1 MNSKRCSLVLACVFA
16 LLLAATPVA
25 LADPGTS
32 VGIGSV
38 TDVPLDST
46 RTVDIT
52 ITTDDPQGIGSAKIT
67 LTVNTAVVEVTNMA
81 NGDLDIVDYMTE
93 GDTTTIR
100 AATGNSPG
108 PAGTVTF
115 AKVTLSAL
123 GSDGQC
129 SDLDIEVT
137 ELYSGT
143 AGDPQPITPDAVTD
157 GTFCITDVEPA
168 PSPGLGSGA
177 WAGIGIGFVVVA
189 LLIVGLI
196 IRLKRSQQKK

>member
-1 MNSKRCSLVLACVFA
+1 MNRKRCALILAWVFA
-16 LLLAATPVA
+16 LLLAATPIA
-25 LADPGTS
+25 LADPGTA
-32 VGIGSV
+32 VGIGSAA
-38 TDVPLDST
+38 DVPVGGS

-52 ITTDDPQGIGSAKIT
+52 INTDDQQGIGSAKVT
-67 LTVNTAVVEVTNMA
+67 LTVNTAVVEVTNVA
-81 NGDLDIVDYMTE
+81 NGDLDIVDYMTV

-108 PAGTVTF
+108 PIGTVTF
-115 AKVTLSAL
+115 ATVTLSAQ

-129 SDLDIEVT
+129 SDLDIEVI

-143 AGDPQPITPDAVTD
+143 AGDPQPITPSAVAD
-157 GTFCITDVEPA
+157 GTFCITDVGPA

-177 WAGIGIGFVVVA
+177 WAGIGIGFLLVA

-196 IRLKRSQQKK
+196 IRLKRS